1 MLRRSVGPLNL
12 DSERGFILRFAA
24 LAVALVVLPWLVS
37 LGDPGGPL
45 RYLIPGTAAAI
56 LVLTYLWRPAE
67 ALLALALFI
76 LFYDTLA
83 IQVGSS
89 LTRVDELAVPLI
101 ALIALVRVWRR
112 WREWI
117 WPLREI
123 ALVVGFALGVLSSVA
138 AHVPLSTWVPAM
150 FLVAKPIAFFY
161 TVLWTRFSTEEIR
174 AAMRVALAVALAVMV
189 LGLVELLNPVAFQQ
203 FFGLPFFS
211 QGRSALPIVKSILIH
226 PALFGWFT
234 TFVALFVYAQYVVD
248 RRLRWLFVG
257 LFLSLGPML
266 SARRRAILALA
277 GSLLVGFGES
287 IRRIRSAREL
297 ARTWVPVAIGSLA
310 LFLVFLPGLSSL
322 YTLTLV
328 RYLGVE
334 VTPSLA
340 PGETPPPLA
349 DEENPRAR
357 FALYSGSVHSAV
369 DYFPLGAGFGRYG
382 SWMSRVDYSPLYDRY
397 GMSDIRGLRRDKPQ
411 YITDTFWPQILG
423 EMGVGGL
430 VAYIVLIGSMGLLL
444 WREAARDDGP
454 LLAVLRF
461 GAGMIFAQT
470 IIESFASSMFH
481 SPPRVY
487 LVFLAIGAVASIAW
501 RRRAAEVAGQ
511 DTG

>member
-1 MLRRSVGPLNL
+1 VIRRLSGVVTL
-12 DSERGFILRFAA
+12 DSERGFVARFMLIAA
-24 LAVALVVLPWLVS
+24 AISILPWLVS
-37 LGDPGGPL
+37 LADPGGLL
-45 RYLIPGTAAAI
+45 RYLIPGSAAAI
-56 LVLTYLWRPAE
+56 LALAYLRRPAE
-67 ALLALALFI
+67 ALLAMALFI

-83 IQVGSS
+83 IQVGPS

-101 ALIALVRVWRR
+101 ALTAFARAWRR
-112 WREWI
+112 WRDWV
-117 WPLREI
+117 WPVREI
-123 ALVVGFALGVLSSVA
+123 ALAAAFALGMLSSLIG
-138 AHVPLSTWVPAM
+138 HVPLTTWVPAM
-150 FLVAKPIAFFY
+150 VLVAKPIAFFY
-161 TVLWTRFSTEEIR
+161 AVLWTGFNTTEIR
-174 AAMRVALAVALAVMV
+174 AAMRVTLAVALAVMV
-189 LGLVELLNPVAFQQ
+189 LGLVELLNPVGFQQ
-203 FFGLPFFS
+203 FFGLPFFA
-211 QGRSALPIVKSILIH
+211 QGRSSLPVVKSILIH

-234 TFVALFVYAQYVVD
+234 TFVALFVYAQYVVH
-248 RRLRWLFVG
+248 RQLRWLFVA

-277 GSLLVGFGES
+277 GSLVVGFGES

-310 LFLVFLPGLSSL
+310 LFVVFLPGLSSL
-322 YTLTLV
+322 YTLTVV
-328 RYLGVE
+328 RYFPDLVE
-334 VTPSLA
+334 PSLA

-357 FALYSGSVHSAV
+357 FALYDGSVRAAV

-423 EMGVGGL
+423 EMGIGGL
-430 VAYIVLIGSMGLLL
+430 LGYVVLIGSMGLLL

-461 GAGMIFAQT
+461 GTGMIFAQT

-501 RRRAAEVAGQ
+501 HRRASKAAGQ